1 MRSFGNGD
9 LCGRIDSVDPTIY
22 PAQRQGGK
30 LFSDESKGYGN
41 SFHLSIFSAIDLTSH
56 TNENG
61 TMLGNL
67 LIGLSMM
74 LVCLFLQS
82 ILIVAAFRYYSLH
95 KHLYHGKDFLQGL
108 ALAAGV
114 MLLLVFGNLAQI
126 GAWAVAFMLLGEF
139 QLFSDAFYHSA
150 VNFAT
155 LGYGDLVMSPKR
167 KLLGPLEAVNGALMV
182 GLSTAALITVLQ
194 DIMRTKNDGNV

>member
-1 MRSFGNGD
+1 
-9 LCGRIDSVDPTIY
+9 
-22 PAQRQGGK
+22 
-30 LFSDESKGYGN
+30 
-41 SFHLSIFSAIDLTSH
+41 
-56 TNENG
+56 
-61 TMLGNL
+61 MLGNL

-74 LVCLFLQS
+74 LVCLFLQL
-82 ILIVAAFRYYSLH
+82 ILIVAAIRYYSLH
-95 KHLYHGKDFLQGL
+95 KHLLHGKDFLQSV

-114 MLLLVFGNLAQI
+114 MLLLVAGNLAQI
-126 GAWAVAFMLLGEF
+126 GAWGVAFMLLGEF

-155 LGYGDLVMSPKR
+155 LGYGDMVMSPNR

-194 DIMRTKNDGNV
+194 NVFRAKNDDGV